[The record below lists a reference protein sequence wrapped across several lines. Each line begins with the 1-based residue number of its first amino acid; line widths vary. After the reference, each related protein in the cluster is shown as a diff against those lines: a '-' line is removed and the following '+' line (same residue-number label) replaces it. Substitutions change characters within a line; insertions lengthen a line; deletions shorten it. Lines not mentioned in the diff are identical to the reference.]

1 MSFSNTH
8 LIFYRLLIALVLVI
22 VSLLPQ
28 ITQAATVKDSLGS
41 HEFLQPATR
50 VVTLNWG
57 STEEVLELG
66 VTPVGVADING
77 YKTWVA
83 RPEIPTEVVDVGT
96 RAEPSI
102 ERLAELKPDLIV
114 VGSMQQDMVA
124 RLSPIAPV
132 LFFDN
137 YRADH
142 SNIDAI
148 EHSFRQLAIAL
159 GKQDVAEKRLM
170 ERQEKLARLKEEVNQ
185 HFNGA
190 VPNVSV
196 IRFSDANH
204 VRAYG
209 SNSMPLAA
217 LKALGIDAAIEIP
230 SSTWGQVQKPIREL
244 AYMDGIL
251 LYIRPLPH
259 EEQLFSQPLFRMM
272 PVVAEGRIAP
282 VKPTWT
288 YGGALSIGYL
298 AEHFVESLTKLPT
311 ELNAASSG
319 DQH

>member
-8 LIFYRLLIALVLVI
+8 FSFYRLFIALVI
-22 VSLLPQ
+22 MSFIPQ
-28 ITQAATVKDSLGS
+28 ITQAATVEDSLGS
-41 HEFLQPATR
+41 HEFMQPATR
-50 VVTLNWG
+50 IVTLNWG
-57 STEEVLELG
+57 ATEEILELG

-77 YKTWVA
+77 YTTWVA
-83 RPEIPTEVVDVGT
+83 RPEIPANVVDVGT
-96 RAEPSI
+96 RAEPSV

-142 SNIDAI
+142 SNIEAI
-148 EHSFRQLAIAL
+148 EHSFMQLAIAL
-159 GKQDVAEKRLM
+159 GKQEIAEMRLQ
-170 ERQEKLARLKEEVNQ
+170 ERHEKLVRLKDEVKQ
-185 HFNGA
+185 HFNGE
-190 VPNVSV
+190 VPKVSV
-196 IRFSDANH
+196 VRFSDAQH

-209 SNSMPLAA
+209 NNSMPLAA
-217 LKALGIDAAIEIP
+217 LNALGIDAAIEIP
-230 SSTWGQVQKPIREL
+230 SSTWGQVQKPIRDL
-244 AYMDGIL
+244 AYIDGVV

-259 EEQLFSQPLFRMM
+259 EEQLFNQPLFRMM

-298 AEHFVESLTKLPT
+298 AEHFVESLTQLPP
-311 ELNAASSG
+311 ELGSVSSE
-319 DQH
+319 DQN